1 MEVIGYIVS
10 IENGTTKNI
19 EITEEYRKTKEF
31 KDWWGLKNEQA
42 AKAIG
47 GVPVS
52 ENVAV

>member
-19 EITEEYRKTKEF
+19 EITEEYRKTEEF
-31 KDWWGLKNEQA
+31 KVWWKQKNEQA

-47 GVPVS
+47 GVPID